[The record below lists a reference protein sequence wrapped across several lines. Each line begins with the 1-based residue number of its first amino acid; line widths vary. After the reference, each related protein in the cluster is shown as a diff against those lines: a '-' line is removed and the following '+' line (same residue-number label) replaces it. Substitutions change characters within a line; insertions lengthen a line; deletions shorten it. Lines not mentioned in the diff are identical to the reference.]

1 MFRSNRVMY
10 NMILRYQLPTI
21 IQAHGTTL
29 MSYSTDLCGS
39 IDAESKF
46 FFDDVVVS
54 TVTPQIW
61 RAYTSEGFHEINNL
75 VHFSNEFIQILR
87 RVEDSTDALNALRG
101 RNTLTPPLDIRD
113 ELTSIQYALLRM
125 ESARHD
131 LSEPKIQRLC
141 RQGILLYLA
150 TILNG
155 LPSMASNFDMLG
167 ANLVV
172 ALQDPFGESEVTQG
186 LRLWLALIIAT
197 IVCDETSKS
206 WARREFATI
215 ALNSFPRRHEDVKAQ
230 LETFFWV
237 NRIHGP
243 RLDELWNRTLGN
255 L

>member
-1 MFRSNRVMY
+1 
-10 NMILRYQLPTI
+10 
-21 IQAHGTTL
+21 

-39 IDAESKF
+39 IDAESTP
-46 FFDDVVVS
+46 FFDHLGVS
-54 TVTPQIW
+54 AVTPQIW
-61 RAYTSEGFHEINNL
+61 GAYTSAGFHEINNL
-75 VHFSNEFIQILR
+75 VHFTNEFIQILR
-87 RVEDSTDALNALRG
+87 RVEESTDALNALSG

-125 ESARHD
+125 ESSQND
-131 LSEPKIQRLC
+131 LSEPRIQNLC
-141 RQGILLYLA
+141 RKGLLLYLA
-150 TILNG
+150 TLLNG

-172 ALQDPFGESEVTQG
+172 ALQDSLGESGVTQG

-215 ALNSFPRRHEDVKAQ
+215 VLNSSPRRYEDVKAQ
-230 LETFFWV
+230 LETLFWV
-237 NRIHGP
+237 NKIHGP
-243 RLDELWNRTLGN
+243 RLDGLWNRTLGN